1 MRRREFVTLLGGTAA
16 ALPFNA
22 RAQQREPMRRIG
34 VLMLYPESDP
44 EGQLRAAAFRQGLDK
59 LGWTVGR
66 NVQIDFQWGLGDPD
80 WIRSAVT
87 QWVRLAADV
96 ILANGDAATKIAQQ
110 SARTVP
116 IIFIAGSDPVAEGLV
131 QSLASAAWLDLRA
144 VSL

>member
-22 RAQQREPMRRIG
+22 RAQPREPMRRIG

-66 NVQIDFQWGLGDPD
+66 NVQIDFQWGLGDLD

-110 SARTVP
+110 SASRVP